1 MDLPLP
7 VEPIMA
13 VVVPGAAVKLMP
25 SSTGASAGRERF
37 VEGYVSASL
46 VFVVGPLAI
55 LGPLSDG
62 LGRGID
68 QLALMQRDGIAFVA
82 RRVNADYL
90 SPARYD
96 DPLDVVSEL
105 RGIHGA
111 RIALA
116 QRVER
121 GGATLFAAEV
131 DLVCVAVPSMR
142 PVRVPAAVR
151 AALDAPAA
159 LREPARDG
167 DN

>member
-1 MDLPLP
+1 MTHRFPVRVYYEDTDLGQ
-7 VEPIMA
+7 
-13 VVVPGAAVKLMP
+13 VVYYANYLRFIERARSEWLR
-25 SSTGASAGRERF
+25 AG
-37 VEGYVSASL
+37 
-46 VFVVGPLAI
+46 
-55 LGPLSDG
+55 
-62 LGRGID
+62 GID

-96 DPLDVVSEL
+96 DLLDVVSDL

-111 RIALA
+111 RIALT

-121 GGATLFAAEV
+121 AGRVLFSAEV

-151 AALDAPAA
+151 AALG
-159 LREPARDG
+159 RGEPAG
-167 DN
+167 APPT